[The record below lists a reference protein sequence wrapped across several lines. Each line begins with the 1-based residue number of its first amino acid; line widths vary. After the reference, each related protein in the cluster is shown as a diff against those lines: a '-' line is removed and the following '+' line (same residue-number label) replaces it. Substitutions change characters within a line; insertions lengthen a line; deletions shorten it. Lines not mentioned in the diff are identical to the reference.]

1 MAPVVLAEAPA
12 RVAEKLNGLPERTRQ
27 LLHFGIVGTPEQ
39 VIQAYESLTIRGI
52 DYFIA
57 LIFGN
62 DTETLDLLA
71 QRVRPALEEQLTSAG

>member
-1 MAPVVLAEAPA
+1 MAPVVLAETPA

-27 LLHFGIVGTPEQ
+27 LLRFGMVGTPEQ
-39 VIQAYESLTIRGI
+39 VIRAYEPLMIGGI

-57 LIFGN
+57 LVFGN

-71 QRVRPALEEQLTSAG
+71 QRVRPVLEDQATIVG